1 MIYAL
6 LYRRDVLFLGLTP
19 IYYKQ
24 PYLFYDLKKLIYATD
39 RAMNEVEL
47 DNSVNIYKAAD
58 ALLIFLV
65 ERCRQ
70 DGRNHKFK
78 RPEATVIFHKEI
90 KLFIDDP
97 IYFRSYHDAGV

>member
-1 MIYAL
+1 MIDAL

-58 ALLIFLV
+58 ALLIFSSNAAG
-65 ERCRQ
+65 RM
-70 DGRNHKFK
+70 DGTTNF
-78 RPEATVIFHKEI
+78 
-90 KLFIDDP
+90 
-97 IYFRSYHDAGV
+97 

>member
-1 MIYAL
+1 MIDAL

-58 ALLIFLV
+58 ALLIFSSNAAD
-65 ERCRQ
+65 RM
-70 DGRNHKFK
+70 DGTTNLSVPK
-78 RPEATVIFHKEI
+78 RLLFFTR
-90 KLFIDDP
+90 KL
-97 IYFRSYHDAGV
+97 SSS